1 MAPRARLKKSLD
13 EIYADKYDK
22 KYIVDSVE
30 SKVFGIGMESYT
42 VGSFEFYM
50 NYAAKNGI
58 CCLLDNGH
66 FHPTETVSDKIS
78 SMLLFNDKLALHVTR
93 PVRWDSDHVVL
104 FDDELKEI
112 AKEIIFAGE
121 EEKVLIGLDYFDASI
136 NRVAAW
142 IVGMRNMQKALLFA
156 LLMPQEKM
164 KTLQNAGEFTELM
177 AVSERVK
184 EMPFGDV
191 WEEYLRRENVG
202 GDWLAEVKKYEKEVL
217 SGRN

>member
-1 MAPRARLKKSLD
+1 M
-13 EIYADKYDK
+13 
-22 KYIVDSVE
+22 
-30 SKVFGIGMESYT
+30 
-42 VGSFEFYM
+42 
-50 NYAAKNGI
+50 
-58 CCLLDNGH
+58 
-66 FHPTETVSDKIS
+66 
-78 SMLLFNDKLALHVTR
+78 
-93 PVRWDSDHVVL
+93 
-104 FDDELKEI
+104 
-112 AKEIIFAGE
+112 
-121 EEKVLIGLDYFDASI
+121 LIGLDYFDASI

-202 GDWLAEVKKYEKEVL
+202 GDWLAEVKEV
-217 SGRN
+217 SRKACST